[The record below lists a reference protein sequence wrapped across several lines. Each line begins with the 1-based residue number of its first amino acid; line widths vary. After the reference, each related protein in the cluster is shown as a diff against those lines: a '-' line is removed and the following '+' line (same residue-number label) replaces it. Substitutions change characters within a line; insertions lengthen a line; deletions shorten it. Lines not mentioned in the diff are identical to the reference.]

1 MRSLSDQAP
10 PAQAVQE
17 PEEAREDRQPRLR
30 RFRLRRL
37 RPPENRA
44 CFPDR
49 GAEDCE
55 EDDYGEDEEGQG
67 SEVNPGQP
75 IMAFWKP
82 LLAGVNKNPLCIIN
96 NDSIVISTPSNND
109 HHLNNVNEQ

>member
-1 MRSLSDQAP
+1 LQ
-10 PAQAVQE
+10 
-17 PEEAREDRQPRLR
+17 
-30 RFRLRRL
+30 
-37 RPPENRA
+37 NRA

-67 SEVNPGQP
+67 SEVNPGQ
-75 IMAFWKP
+75 AFWKP

-96 NDSIVISTPSNND
+96 NDSMSFLPPLMMI
-109 HHLNNVNEQ
+109 